1 MSFISDEI
9 FDQGLDYL
17 DTNGVRVDI
26 CSQEPS
32 TYAQATSTF
41 SLGNATVNTEAT
53 TNAASGT
60 GRRVTIPAVN
70 GATVT
75 TSGIVNFVAVT
86 DNSSKLLVVRQI
98 QTGVPVSANGTFN
111 VGAFDVIL
119 RDPV

>member
-75 TSGIVNFVAVT
+75 TSGIVNFVCCY
-86 DNSSKLLVVRQI
+86 R
-98 QTGVPVSANGTFN
+98 
-111 VGAFDVIL
+111 
-119 RDPV
+119 